1 MKKALFILVA
11 LLAMSGALKAQDYR
25 GGSAEEQIYVS
36 PIYTV
41 PSPGDWF
48 YMMPLSDQMSMIY
61 GSRYRKANSNLL
73 WGMSLTT
80 LAAPTCA
87 LIGLAGLMIG
97 ATDDF
102 GMEGY
107 TGGLDTGGAFL
118 GAVGLIGTAA
128 SLGVG
133 IPLWIKGRKDLDDM
147 MDDYSRRY
155 APRPSVNVSMG
166 PTANGLGFALK
177 F

>member
-1 MKKALFILVA
+1 MKKALISVVA
-11 LLAMSGALKAQDYR
+11 LLALAGGLRAQDYS
-25 GGSAEEQIYVS
+25 GNNDPQPLAIS

-48 YMMPLSDQMSMIY
+48 YMMPLTDQMSMIY

-73 WGMSLTT
+73 WGISLTT
-80 LAAPTCA
+80 LSAPTCA
-87 LIGLAGLMIG
+87 LVGLAGLMIG
-97 ATDDF
+97 ATDDL

-107 TGGLDTGGAFL
+107 SGGVNPGGAIL
-118 GAVGLIGTAA
+118 GTLGLIGTAA

-133 IPLWIKGRKDLDDM
+133 IPLWVKGRKDLDDM

-155 APRPSVNVSMG
+155 APKPNITMG
-166 PTANGLGFALK
+166 PTQNGVGLALR

>member
-1 MKKALFILVA
+1 MKKALIFVVA
-11 LLAMSGALKAQDYR
+11 LLAMAGGLRAQDYS
-25 GGSAEEQIYVS
+25 GNNDPQPLAIS

-48 YMMPLSDQMSMIY
+48 YMMPLTDQMSMIY

-73 WGMSLTT
+73 WGISLTT
-80 LAAPTCA
+80 LAAPACA
-87 LIGLAGLMIG
+87 LVGL
-97 ATDDF
+97 
-102 GMEGY
+102 
-107 TGGLDTGGAFL
+107 GGLLLGTQDVFDNPGGVNEGGMILA
-118 GAVGLIGTAA
+118 ATGLIGTAA

-133 IPLWIKGRKDLDDM
+133 IPLWVKGRKDLDDM

-155 APRPSVNVSMG
+155 APKPNITMG
-166 PTANGLGFALK
+166 PTQNGMGLALR